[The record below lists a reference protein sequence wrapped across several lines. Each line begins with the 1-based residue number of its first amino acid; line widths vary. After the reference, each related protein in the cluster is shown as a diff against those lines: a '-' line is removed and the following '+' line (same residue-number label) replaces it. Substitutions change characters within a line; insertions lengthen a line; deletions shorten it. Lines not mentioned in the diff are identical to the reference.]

1 MVLDRW
7 YICAWRFFNTEN
19 RQRRVYFSQR
29 QNYVGAHILRTGISR
44 RSQTEYTAIVCGI
57 EQILF
62 NMLESGM
69 FGLFYENGT
78 YKSLNTREQSKS
90 PGISDFQRE
99 PIASR
104 GTTMRF
110 HPNSG

>member
-1 MVLDRW
+1 M
-7 YICAWRFFNTEN
+7 
-19 RQRRVYFSQR
+19 YFSQR
-29 QNYVGAHILRTGISR
+29 QNYVDAHILRTGIFR
-44 RSQTEYTAIVCGI
+44 CSQTETPQSCGI
-57 EQILF
+57 GQITF
-62 NMLESGM
+62 NMLESGA

-104 GTTMRF
+104 GTSIALPTTRF